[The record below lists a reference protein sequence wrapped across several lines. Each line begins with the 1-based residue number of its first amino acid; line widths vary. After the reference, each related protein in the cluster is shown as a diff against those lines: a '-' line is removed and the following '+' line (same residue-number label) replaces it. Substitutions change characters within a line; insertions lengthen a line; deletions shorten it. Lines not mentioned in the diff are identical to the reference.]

1 MYLTSLLLQ
10 TETLDRPSSQP
21 VLSFRPSDMAPS
33 TKLRRN
39 KGMGIRDQVELRPD
53 QESGILPSPIQQLDK
68 RIGYTDAV
76 EESFEENYEQLTGE
90 AVWEFAKSGSFQ
102 SRLRRV
108 GFCRQAKEFAYRGS
122 CRRRGSGAAFSET
135 VVFKTRWGDW

>member
-1 MYLTSLLLQ
+1 
-10 TETLDRPSSQP
+10 
-21 VLSFRPSDMAPS
+21 MAPS
-33 TKLRRN
+33 TKPRRN

-53 QESGILPSPIQQLDK
+53 QESDILPSPIQQLDK
-68 RIGYTDAV
+68 RIGYTDPI

-90 AVWEFAKSGSFQ
+90 KQGGLEAVWEFAKGGSFQ

-108 GFCRQAKEFAYRGS
+108 GFRRQAKEFACRGS

-135 VVFKTRWGDW
+135 VVFKTCWGDW